1 MGPDCSRRLG
11 LVPFTPK
18 RAGSLA
24 YSLVMFV
31 VVSVLAGVLVAGLF
45 IPFAGMAGVTSNA
58 AAAELQSLPAELA
71 TPAPATRSKVLM
83 GNGKI
88 LAFFY
93 DENRIPVKLNK
104 IAPIMRQAQIAIEDH
119 RFYEHGALDF
129 KGTVRALVRNSAG
142 DGITQGG
149 SSITQQYVK
158 MVQIE
163 QCQAK
168 GDSQCVKDA
177 QAPTMERK
185 IRELRY
191 AIAMEK
197 KFTKDEILERYL
209 NIAYYG
215 SGAYGV
221 EAAAKH
227 YFSTTASKLTLAQ
240 AAMLAGLVQNPDSNN
255 PVRNP
260 SAALDRRDVVL
271 NRMVELKLITLDQAQ
286 AAKQTGFDQKLV
298 KKTRN
303 GCVGT
308 RYPFL
313 CDYVRRTLLNTP
325 SLGKTEEDR
334 ENMINRGGLAIQTAI
349 DPKIQDL
356 AEKRVSAVVGPRDP
370 VISTMN
376 MIQPGTGLI
385 IAMAQSRPVMGSK
398 AKKGQ
403 TYWNLA
409 ADPAM
414 GGIQGYQAGST
425 FKLFTLAAALEKGIP
440 ISKTFNAKS
449 PFNFTGRPYTS
460 CRGRE
465 RVWDRWVVR
474 NAVGHSKSIGMME
487 AAQFS
492 VNTYFIQLELAT
504 GMCRVTKMAQKAG
517 VKVGARIGQPPV
529 NIVQEFQ
536 DKPSFTLGTVEV
548 SPLSMAEAYATFA
561 ARGIH
566 CNPIIV
572 SKITTRDGKNLAVPD
587 ANCRRVVDKDVADG
601 VNKILKSVVDKGTG
615 RRAKIY
621 DGRDIA
627 GKTGTI
633 DSNEAVW
640 FAGYTPEIAGV
651 AMISID
657 NTKSPFL
664 KGGSGYYRR
673 SGVRG
678 YRVPSTGVYLEGSG
692 SGDAGM
698 KIWKP
703 VMQKYFQQIPKT
715 SFSQPP
721 HKIQVGEQVRVP
733 SLSGLSVAAA
743 TRKLERLGFTVETQ
757 YAYSDKVPRYGF
769 IGWSPSPGDW
779 ISEFGTIYAVYS
791 SGRDPAV
798 VAAEKAEARRKA
810 QEEKKKQQQQQQ
822 EQQQQQSQPPK
833 PPKLPPIFPPRR

>member
-1 MGPDCSRRLG
+1 
-11 LVPFTPK
+11 VPFTPK

-31 VVSVLAGVLVAGLF
+31 VVSVLSGVLVAGLF

-58 AAAELQSLPAELA
+58 AATELESLPAELA

-83 GNGKI
+83 GNGKT
-88 LAFFY
+88 LAYFY
-93 DENRIPVKLNK
+93 DENRIPVKLDK
-104 IAPIMRQAQIAIEDH
+104 MAPIMRQAQIAIEDH
-119 RFYEHGALDF
+119 RYYEHGALDF
-129 KGTVRALVRNSAG
+129 KGTLRALVRNSTEG
-142 DGITQGG
+142 GITQGG

-163 QCQAK
+163 SCQSK
-168 GDSQCVKDA
+168 GDSQCVRDA
-177 QAPTMERK
+177 QAPTMQRK

-197 KFTKDEILERYL
+197 KFTKDQILERYL

-215 SGAYGV
+215 EGAYGV
-221 EAAAKH
+221 EAAARH
-227 YFSTTASKLTLAQ
+227 YFSTKASKLNLAQ

-255 PVRNP
+255 PVNNP

-271 NRMVELKLITLDQAQ
+271 NRMVELKLITLDQARQ
-286 AAKQTGFDQKLV
+286 AKEVGFNQKKV
-298 KKTRN
+298 KRTRN

-313 CDYVRRTLLNTP
+313 CDYVRRTLINTP
-325 SLGKTEEDR
+325 SLGKTEDDR
-334 ENMINRGGLAIQTAI
+334 ENLINRGGLIIQTAI
-349 DPKIQDL
+349 DPKTQDL
-356 AEKRVSAVVGPRDP
+356 AERKVSSVVGPRDP

-385 IAMAQSRPVMGSK
+385 IAMAQSRPVMGSN

-440 ISKTFNAKS
+440 ISKKFNARS
-449 PFNFTGRPYTS
+449 PLNFTGRRYTS
-460 CRGRE
+460 CHGRE
-465 RVWDRWVVR
+465 RVWDHWVVR
-474 NAVGHSKSIGMME
+474 NSVGHSKTIGMME
-487 AAQFS
+487 AAQWS

-504 GMCRVTKMAQKAG
+504 GMCRVTKMAARTG
-517 VKVGARIGQPPV
+517 VKVGARIGQPPLD
-529 NIVQEFQ
+529 IVKWYQ

-566 CNPIIV
+566 CDPIIV
-572 SKITTRDGKNLAVPD
+572 SKITTRAEKNLAVPD

-601 VNKILKSVVDKGTG
+601 VNKVLKSVVDKGTG
-615 RRAKIY
+615 KRAKIY
-621 DGRDIA
+621 DGRAIA

-633 DSNEAVW
+633 NSNEAVW

-651 AMISID
+651 AMISVD
-657 NTKSPFL
+657 NTKKPFIR
-664 KGGSGYYRR
+664 KGAGYYRR
-673 SGVRG
+673 GGVKG

-715 SFSQPP
+715 GFSQPP
-721 HKIQVGEQVRVP
+721 RKIDVGKQVKVP
-733 SLSGLSVAAA
+733 SLRGLSVAAA
-743 TRKLERLGFTVETQ
+743 TRKLERLGFTVEKR
-757 YAYSDKVPRYGF
+757 YIYSDRVPKYGF
-769 IGWSPSPGDW
+769 IGWSPSPGSW
-779 ISEFGTIYAVYS
+779 ISEFGMVYAVYS
-791 SGRDPAV
+791 NGRDPDV
-798 VAAEKAEARRKA
+798 VAAEKAAKKKA
-810 QEEKKKQQQQQQ
+810 QEQKKKKQQPGPA
-822 EQQQQQSQPPK
+822 PPT
-833 PPKLPPIFPPRR
+833 LPPIFPPR

>member
-1 MGPDCSRRLG
+1 M
-11 LVPFTPK
+11 PFTPK

-31 VVSVLAGVLVAGLF
+31 VVSILAGVLVAGLF

-58 AAAELQSLPAELA
+58 AAAELKSLPAELA

-83 GNGKI
+83 GNGKT
-88 LAFFY
+88 LAYFY
-93 DENRIPVKLNK
+93 DENRIPVKLK
-104 IAPIMRQAQIAIEDH
+104 SIAPIMRQAQIAIEDH

-129 KGTVRALVRNSAG
+129 KGTMRALVRNST
-142 DGITQGG
+142 DGGVTQGG

-158 MVQIE
+158 MVQVE
-163 QCQAK
+163 ACQAK

-177 QAPTMERK
+177 QAPTMQRK

-197 KFTKDEILERYL
+197 KFTKDEILVRYL

-215 SGAYGV
+215 AGAYGV

-227 YFSTTASKLTLAQ
+227 YFSTKASKLTLAQ

-255 PVRNP
+255 PIRNP

-271 NRMVELKLITLDQAQ
+271 NRMVELKLITLEQAKE
-286 AAKQTGFDQKLV
+286 AKKSGFDKKLV
-298 KKTRN
+298 TKTRN

-313 CDYVRRTLLNTP
+313 CDYVRRTLLNAP

-334 ENMINRGGLAIQTAI
+334 ENMINRGGLVIQTAI
-349 DPKIQDL
+349 DPKTQDL
-356 AEKRVSAVVGPRDP
+356 AQQKVSSVVGPRDP

-409 ADPAM
+409 TDPAM

-440 ISKTFNAKS
+440 ISKRFNAKS
-449 PFNFTGRPYTS
+449 PFNFSGRPFTS
-460 CRGRE
+460 CSGRE
-465 RVWDRWVVR
+465 RIWDRWVVK
-474 NAVGHSKSIGMME
+474 NAVGHSKSIGMTE
-487 AAQFS
+487 AAEFS
-492 VNTYFIQLELAT
+492 VNTYFVQLELAT
-504 GMCRVTKMAQKAG
+504 GMCRVTKMAEKTG

-529 NIVQEFQ
+529 NIVKEFQ

-566 CNPIIV
+566 CDPIIV
-572 SKITTRDGKNLAVPD
+572 SKITTRSGKTLAVPD

-615 RRAKIY
+615 KRAKIY
-621 DGRDIA
+621 DGRHIA

-633 DSNEAVW
+633 NSNEAVW

-657 NTKSPFL
+657 NTKRPFR
-664 KGGSGYYRR
+664 KSGSGYYRG
-673 SGVRG
+673 SGVKG

-692 SGDAGM
+692 SGDAGS
-698 KIWKP
+698 KIWRP
-703 VMQKYFQQIPKT
+703 VMQKYFQQVPKT
-715 SFSQPP
+715 SFNQPP
-721 HKIQVGEQVRVP
+721 RRIQVGEQVRVP
-733 SLSGLSVAAA
+733 NLSGLGVAAA
-743 TRKLERLGFTVETQ
+743 TRKLERQGFTVERQ
-757 YAYSDKVPRYGF
+757 FVYSDKVPKYGF
-769 IGWSPSPGDW
+769 MGWSPSPGDW
-779 ISEFGTIYAVYS
+779 ISEFGTMYAVYS
-791 SGRDPAV
+791 NGRDPAV
-798 VAAEKAEARRKA
+798 VAEEKADARRKA
-810 QEEKKKQQQQQQ
+810 QDKKRRQQQQQQ
-822 EQQQQQSQPPK
+822 PQSPAQTPPT
-833 PPKLPPIFPPRR
+833 LPPIFPPRR

>member
-1 MGPDCSRRLG
+1 
-11 LVPFTPK
+11 VPFTPK

-31 VVSVLAGVLVAGLF
+31 VVSILSGVLVAGLF

-58 AAAELQSLPAELA
+58 AATELESLPAELS

-83 GNGKI
+83 GNGKT
-88 LAFFY
+88 LAYFY
-93 DENRIPVKLNK
+93 DENRIPVKLTN
-104 IAPIMRQAQIAIEDH
+104 IAPVMRQAQIAIEDH
-119 RFYEHGALDF
+119 RYYEHGALDF
-129 KGTVRALVRNSAG
+129 KGTLRALVRNSTEG
-142 DGITQGG
+142 GITQGG

-163 QCQAK
+163 ACQAK

-177 QAPTMERK
+177 QAPTVQRK
-185 IRELRY
+185 VRELRY

-215 SGAYGV
+215 EGAYGV
-221 EAAAKH
+221 EAAARH
-227 YFSTTASKLTLAQ
+227 YFSTKASKLNLAQ

-271 NRMVELKLITLDQAQ
+271 NRMVELKLITLDQARE
-286 AAKQTGFDQKLV
+286 AKEVGFNEKKV
-298 KKTRN
+298 KRTRN

-313 CDYVRRTLLNTP
+313 CDYVRRTLLTTP

-334 ENMINRGGLAIQTAI
+334 ENMINRGGLVIQTAI
-349 DPKIQDL
+349 DPKTQDL
-356 AEKRVSAVVGPRDP
+356 AERKVSAVVGPRDP

-385 IAMAQSRPVMGSK
+385 IAMAQSRPVMGSN

-440 ISKTFNAKS
+440 INKKFNARS
-449 PFNFTGRPYTS
+449 PMNFSGRPFTS

-465 RVWDRWVVR
+465 RVYDRWVVQ
-474 NAVGHSKSIGMME
+474 NSVGHSKTIGMKE
-487 AAQFS
+487 ATQFS

-504 GMCRVTKMAQKAG
+504 GMCRVTKMAARTG

-529 NIVQEFQ
+529 DIVREYQ

-572 SKITTRDGKNLAVPD
+572 SKITTRSGKNLDVPD

-601 VNKILKSVVDKGTG
+601 VNKVLKSVVDKGTG
-615 RRAKIY
+615 KRAKIY
-621 DGRDIA
+621 DGRAIA

-633 DSNEAVW
+633 NSNEAVW

-651 AMISID
+651 AMISVD
-657 NTKSPFL
+657 NTKKPFIR
-664 KGGSGYYRR
+664 GGSSYYRR
-673 SGVRG
+673 GGVKG

-692 SGDAGM
+692 SGDAGA
-698 KIWKP
+698 KIWRP
-703 VMQKYFQQIPKT
+703 VMQKYFRQIPKT
-715 SFSQPP
+715 GFNQPP
-721 HKIQVGEQVRVP
+721 RKIDVGKQVKVP
-733 SLSGLSVAAA
+733 SLRGMSISAA
-743 TRKLERLGFTVETQ
+743 TRKLERLGFTVEKR
-757 YAYSDKVPRYGF
+757 YVYHDEVPKYGF
-769 IGWSPSPGDW
+769 IGWSPDPGSW
-779 ISEFGTIYAVYS
+779 ISEYGMVYAVYS
-791 SGRDPAV
+791 NGHDPAKLE
-798 VAAEKAEARRKA
+798 AEREAKKKAREEAR
-810 QEEKKKQQQQQQ
+810 EERRRR
-822 EQQQQQSQPPK
+822 QSQNPCPQPPN
-833 PPKLPPIFPPRR
+833 FPRIC

>member
-1 MGPDCSRRLG
+1 
-11 LVPFTPK
+11 VPFTPK

-31 VVSVLAGVLVAGLF
+31 VVSILAGVLVAGLF

-58 AAAELQSLPAELA
+58 AAAELKSLPAELA

-83 GNGKI
+83 GNGKT
-88 LAFFY
+88 LAYFY
-93 DENRIPVKLNK
+93 DENRIPVKLKN

-129 KGTVRALVRNSAG
+129 KGTMRALVRNSTDG
-142 DGITQGG
+142 GITQGG

-158 MVQIE
+158 MVQVE
-163 QCQAK
+163 ACQAK

-177 QAPTMERK
+177 QAPTMQRK

-215 SGAYGV
+215 AGAYGV

-227 YFSTTASKLTLAQ
+227 YFSTKASKLTLAQ

-255 PVRNP
+255 PIRNP

-271 NRMVELKLITLDQAQ
+271 NRMVELKLITLEQAKK
-286 AAKQTGFDQKLV
+286 AKQTGFDEKLV
-298 KKTRN
+298 TKTRN

-313 CDYVRRTLLNTP
+313 CDYVRRTLLNAP

-334 ENMINRGGLAIQTAI
+334 ENMINRGGLVIQTAI
-349 DPKIQDL
+349 DPKTQDL
-356 AEKRVSAVVGPRDP
+356 AQQKVSSVVGPRDP

-409 ADPAM
+409 TDPAM

-440 ISKTFNAKS
+440 ISKRFNAKS
-449 PFNFTGRPYTS
+449 PFNFSGRPFTS

-465 RVWDRWVVR
+465 RIWDRWVVQ
-474 NAVGHSKSIGMME
+474 NAVGHSKSIGMTE
-487 AAQFS
+487 AAEFS
-492 VNTYFIQLELAT
+492 VNTYFVQLELAT
-504 GMCRVTKMAQKAG
+504 GMCRVTKMAEKTG

-529 NIVQEFQ
+529 NIVKEFQ

-566 CNPIIV
+566 CDPIIV
-572 SKITTRDGKNLAVPD
+572 SKITTRSGKNIAVPD

-615 RRAKIY
+615 KRAKIY
-621 DGRDIA
+621 DGRHIA

-633 DSNEAVW
+633 NSNEAVW

-657 NTKSPFL
+657 NTKRPFR
-664 KGGSGYYRR
+664 KSGSGYYRG
-673 SGVRG
+673 SGVKG

-692 SGDAGM
+692 SGDAGS
-698 KIWKP
+698 KIWRP
-703 VMQKYFQQIPKT
+703 VMQKYFQQVPKT
-715 SFSQPP
+715 SFNQPP
-721 HKIQVGEQVRVP
+721 RKIQVGEQVRVP
-733 SLSGLSVAAA
+733 NLSGLGVAAA
-743 TRKLERLGFTVETQ
+743 TRKLERLGFTVERQ
-757 YAYSDKVPRYGF
+757 FVYSDKVPKYGF
-769 IGWSPSPGDW
+769 MGWSPSPGDW
-779 ISEFGTIYAVYS
+779 ISEFGTMYAVYS
-791 SGRDPAV
+791 NGRDPAV
-798 VAAEKAEARRKA
+798 VAEEKAEARRKA
-810 QEEKKKQQQQQQ
+810 QEKKRRQQQQQQ
-822 EQQQQQSQPPK
+822 PQDPTQTPPT
-833 PPKLPPIFPPRR
+833 LPPIFPPRR

>member
-1 MGPDCSRRLG
+1 M
-11 LVPFTPK
+11 PFTPK

-31 VVSVLAGVLVAGLF
+31 VVSILAGVLVAGLF

-58 AAAELQSLPAELA
+58 AAAELKSLPAELA

-83 GNGKI
+83 GNGKT
-88 LAFFY
+88 LAYFY
-93 DENRIPVKLNK
+93 DENRIPVKLK
-104 IAPIMRQAQIAIEDH
+104 SIAPIMRQAQIAIEDH

-129 KGTVRALVRNSAG
+129 KGTMRALVRNST
-142 DGITQGG
+142 DGGVTQGG

-158 MVQIE
+158 MVQVE
-163 QCQAK
+163 ACQAK

-177 QAPTMERK
+177 QAPTMQRK

-197 KFTKDEILERYL
+197 KFTKDEILVRYL

-215 SGAYGV
+215 AGAYGV

-227 YFSTTASKLTLAQ
+227 YFSTKASKLTLAQ

-255 PVRNP
+255 PIRNP

-271 NRMVELKLITLDQAQ
+271 NRMVELKLITLEQAKE
-286 AAKQTGFDQKLV
+286 AKKTGFDEKLV
-298 KKTRN
+298 TKTRN

-313 CDYVRRTLLNTP
+313 CDYVRRTLLNAP

-334 ENMINRGGLAIQTAI
+334 ENMINRGGLVIQTAI
-349 DPKIQDL
+349 DPKTQDL
-356 AEKRVSAVVGPRDP
+356 AQQKVSSVVGPRDP

-409 ADPAM
+409 TDPAM

-440 ISKTFNAKS
+440 ISKRFNAKS
-449 PFNFTGRPYTS
+449 PFNFSGRPFTS
-460 CRGRE
+460 CSGRE
-465 RVWDRWVVR
+465 RIWDRWVVK
-474 NAVGHSKSIGMME
+474 NAVGHSKSIGMTE
-487 AAQFS
+487 AAEFS
-492 VNTYFIQLELAT
+492 VNTYFVQLELAT
-504 GMCRVTKMAQKAG
+504 GMCRVTKMAEKTG

-529 NIVQEFQ
+529 NIVKEFQ

-566 CNPIIV
+566 CDPIIV
-572 SKITTRDGKNLAVPD
+572 SKITTRSGKTLAVPD

-615 RRAKIY
+615 KRAKIY
-621 DGRDIA
+621 DGRHIA

-633 DSNEAVW
+633 NSNEAVW

-657 NTKSPFL
+657 NTKRPFR
-664 KGGSGYYRR
+664 KSGSGYYRG
-673 SGVRG
+673 SGVKG

-692 SGDAGM
+692 SGDAGS
-698 KIWKP
+698 KIWRP
-703 VMQKYFQQIPKT
+703 VMQKYFQQVPKT
-715 SFSQPP
+715 SFNQPP
-721 HKIQVGEQVRVP
+721 RKIQVGEQVRVP
-733 SLSGLSVAAA
+733 NLSGLGVAAA
-743 TRKLERLGFTVETQ
+743 TRKLERLGFTVERQ
-757 YAYSDKVPRYGF
+757 FVYSDKVPKYGF
-769 IGWSPSPGDW
+769 MGWSPSPGDW
-779 ISEFGTIYAVYS
+779 ISEFGTMYAVYS
-791 SGRDPAV
+791 NGRDPAV
-798 VAAEKAEARRKA
+798 VAEEKADARRKA
-810 QEEKKKQQQQQQ
+810 QEKKRRQQQQQQ
-822 EQQQQQSQPPK
+822 QPQDPTQT
-833 PPKLPPIFPPRR
+833 PPTLPPIFPPRR

>member
-1 MGPDCSRRLG
+1 M
-11 LVPFTPK
+11 PFTPK

-31 VVSVLAGVLVAGLF
+31 VVSILAGVLVAGLF

-58 AAAELQSLPAELA
+58 AAAELKSLPAELA

-83 GNGKI
+83 GNGKT
-88 LAFFY
+88 LAYFY
-93 DENRIPVKLNK
+93 DENRIPVKLK
-104 IAPIMRQAQIAIEDH
+104 SIAPIMRQAQIAIEDH

-129 KGTVRALVRNSAG
+129 KGTMRALVRNST
-142 DGITQGG
+142 DGGVTQGG

-158 MVQIE
+158 MVQVE
-163 QCQAK
+163 ACQAK

-177 QAPTMERK
+177 QAPTMQRK

-197 KFTKDEILERYL
+197 KFTKDEILVRYL

-215 SGAYGV
+215 AGAYGV

-227 YFSTTASKLTLAQ
+227 YFSTKASKLTLAQ

-255 PVRNP
+255 PIRNP

-271 NRMVELKLITLDQAQ
+271 NRMVELKLITLEQAKE
-286 AAKQTGFDQKLV
+286 AKKTGFDEKLV
-298 KKTRN
+298 TKTRN

-313 CDYVRRTLLNTP
+313 CDYVRRTLLNAP

-334 ENMINRGGLAIQTAI
+334 ENMINRGGLVIQTAI
-349 DPKIQDL
+349 DPKTQDL
-356 AEKRVSAVVGPRDP
+356 AQQKVSSVVGPRDP

-409 ADPAM
+409 TDPAM

-440 ISKTFNAKS
+440 ISKRFNAKS
-449 PFNFTGRPYTS
+449 PFNFSGRPFTS
-460 CRGRE
+460 CSGRE
-465 RVWDRWVVR
+465 RIWDRWVVK
-474 NAVGHSKSIGMME
+474 NAVGHSKSIGMTE
-487 AAQFS
+487 AAEFS
-492 VNTYFIQLELAT
+492 VNTYFVQLELAT
-504 GMCRVTKMAQKAG
+504 GMCRVTKMAEKTG

-529 NIVQEFQ
+529 NIVKEFQ

-566 CNPIIV
+566 CDPIIV
-572 SKITTRDGKNLAVPD
+572 SKITTRSGKTLAVPD

-615 RRAKIY
+615 KRAKIY
-621 DGRDIA
+621 DGRHIA

-633 DSNEAVW
+633 NSNEAVW

-657 NTKSPFL
+657 NTKRPFR
-664 KGGSGYYRR
+664 KSGSGYYRG
-673 SGVRG
+673 SGVKG

-692 SGDAGM
+692 SGDAGS
-698 KIWKP
+698 KIWRP
-703 VMQKYFQQIPKT
+703 VMQKYFQQVPKT
-715 SFSQPP
+715 SFNQPP
-721 HKIQVGEQVRVP
+721 RKIQVGEQVRVP
-733 SLSGLSVAAA
+733 NLSGLGVAAA
-743 TRKLERLGFTVETQ
+743 TRKLERLGFTVERQ
-757 YAYSDKVPRYGF
+757 FVYSDKVPKYGF
-769 IGWSPSPGDW
+769 MGWSPSPGDW
-779 ISEFGTIYAVYS
+779 ISEFGTMYAVYS
-791 SGRDPAV
+791 NGRDPAV
-798 VAAEKAEARRKA
+798 VAEEKADARRKA
-810 QEEKKKQQQQQQ
+810 QDKKRRQQQQQQ
-822 EQQQQQSQPPK
+822 PQSPAQTPPT
-833 PPKLPPIFPPRR
+833 LPPIFPPRR

>member
-1 MGPDCSRRLG
+1 M
-11 LVPFTPK
+11 PFTPK

-31 VVSVLAGVLVAGLF
+31 VVSILAGVLVAGLF

-58 AAAELQSLPAELA
+58 AAAELESLPAELA

-83 GNGKI
+83 GNGKT
-88 LAFFY
+88 LAYFY
-93 DENRIPVKLNK
+93 DENRIPVKLK
-104 IAPIMRQAQIAIEDH
+104 SITPIMRQAQIAIEDH
-119 RFYEHGALDF
+119 RYYEHGALDF
-129 KGTVRALVRNSAG
+129 KGTMRALVRNSTDG
-142 DGITQGG
+142 GITQGG
-149 SSITQQYVK
+149 SSLTQQYVK
-158 MVQIE
+158 MVQVE
-163 QCQAK
+163 ACQAK

-177 QAPTMERK
+177 LAPTMQRK

-215 SGAYGV
+215 AGAYGV

-227 YFSTTASKLTLAQ
+227 YFSTKASKLTLAQ
-240 AAMLAGLVQNPDSNN
+240 AAMLAGLVQNPDSHN
-255 PVRNP
+255 PIRNP

-271 NRMVELKLITLDQAQ
+271 NRMVELKLITLQQANE
-286 AAKQTGFDQKLV
+286 AKKVGFDEKLV

-313 CDYVRRTLLNTP
+313 CDYVRRTLLNAP

-334 ENMINRGGLAIQTAI
+334 ENMINRGGLVIQTAI
-349 DPKIQDL
+349 DPKTQDL
-356 AEKRVSAVVGPRDP
+356 AQRKVSSVVGPRDP

-385 IAMAQSRPVMGSK
+385 IAMAQSRPVMGSD

-409 ADPAM
+409 TDPAM

-440 ISKTFNAKS
+440 ISKRFNARS
-449 PFNFTGRPYTS
+449 PFNFTGRRFTS

-465 RVWDRWVVR
+465 RVWDRWVVK
-474 NAVGHSKSIGMME
+474 NAVGHSKSIGMTE
-487 AAQFS
+487 AAEFS

-504 GMCRVTKMAQKAG
+504 GMCRVTKMAEKTG

-529 NIVQEFQ
+529 DIVKEFQ

-572 SKITTRDGKNLAVPD
+572 SKITTRNGRNLAVPD

-601 VNKILKSVVDKGTG
+601 VNRILKSVVDKGTG
-615 RRAKIY
+615 KRAKIY
-621 DGRDIA
+621 DGRHIA

-657 NTKSPFL
+657 NTKRPFR
-664 KGGSGYYRR
+664 KSGPGYYRG
-673 SGVRG
+673 SGVKG
-678 YRVPSTGVYLEGSG
+678 YRVPSTGAYLEGSG

-698 KIWKP
+698 KIWRP
-703 VMQKYFQQIPKT
+703 VMQKYFQQIPRT
-715 SFSQPP
+715 SFNPP
-721 HKIQVGEQVRVP
+721 PRKIQVGEQVRVP
-733 SLSGLSVAAA
+733 SLSGLGVDAA
-743 TRKLERLGFTVETQ
+743 TRKLERLGFTVERQ
-757 YAYSDKVPRYGF
+757 FVYSDKVPKYGF
-769 IGWSPSPGDW
+769 MGWSPSPGDW
-779 ISEFGTIYAVYS
+779 ISEFGTMYAVYS
-791 SGRDPAV
+791 NGRDPEEV
-798 VAAEKAEARRKA
+798 EEEKDEARRKA
-810 QEEKKKQQQQQQ
+810 QEKKRRQQQ
-822 EQQQQQSQPPK
+822 PPQNPGTT
-833 PPKLPPIFPPRR
+833 PPTLPPIFPPRR

>member
-1 MGPDCSRRLG
+1 
-11 LVPFTPK
+11 VPFTPK

-58 AAAELQSLPAELA
+58 AAAELQSLPAELS

-93 DENRIPVKLNK
+93 DENRIPVKLK
-104 IAPIMRQAQIAIEDH
+104 SIAPIMRQAQIAIEDH
-119 RFYEHGALDF
+119 RYYEHGALDF
-129 KGTVRALVRNSAG
+129 KGTVRALVRNSAAG
-142 DGITQGG
+142 GTTQGG

-168 GDSQCVKDA
+168 GDTQCVKDA
-177 QAPTMERK
+177 QAPTVQRK

-215 SGAYGV
+215 AGAYGV
-221 EAAAKH
+221 EAAARH
-227 YFSTTASKLTLAQ
+227 YFSTKASQLTLAQ
-240 AAMLAGLVQNPDSNN
+240 AAMLAGLVQNPDTHN
-255 PVRNP
+255 PIRNP

-271 NRMVELKLITLDQAQ
+271 NRMVELKLITLDQAKE
-286 AAKQTGFDQKLV
+286 AKKTGFDQKLV
-298 KKTRN
+298 QKTRN

-325 SLGKTEEDR
+325 SLGKTADDR
-334 ENMINRGGLAIQTAI
+334 ENMINRGGLVIQTAI

-356 AEKRVSAVVGPRDP
+356 AQKKVSAVVGPRDP

-376 MIQPGTGLI
+376 MIQPGTGLM
-385 IAMAQSRPVMGSK
+385 IAMAQSRPVMGSD

-409 ADPAM
+409 AEPAM

-425 FKLFTLAAALEKGIP
+425 FKLFTMAAALEKGIP
-440 ISKTFNAKS
+440 ISKMFNAKS
-449 PFNFTGRPYTS
+449 PFNFTGRPFTS

-465 RVWDRWVVR
+465 RVWDRWVVQ

-504 GMCRVTKMAQKAG
+504 GMCRVTKMAQKTG
-517 VKVGARIGQPPV
+517 VKVGARIGQPSV
-529 NIVQEFQ
+529 NIVKQFQ

-572 SKITTRDGKNLAVPD
+572 SKITTRGGGNLAVPD

-651 AMISID
+651 AMISVD
-657 NTKSPFL
+657 NTKRPFI
-664 KGGSGYYRR
+664 KGGYYRR

-703 VMQKYFQQIPKT
+703 VMQQYFQQIPKT
-715 SFSQPP
+715 SFNQPP

-733 SLSGLSVAAA
+733 NLNGLSLDAA
-743 TRKLERLGFTVETQ
+743 TRKLERLGFTVEKQ
-757 YAYSDKVPRYGF
+757 YVYSDTVPKYGF
-769 IGWSPSPGDW
+769 MGWSPRSGDW
-779 ISEFGTIYAVYS
+779 ISEFGTIYAVFS

-798 VAAEKAEARRKA
+798 VAAEKAAARKKA
-810 QEEKKKQQQQQQ
+810 QEKKKKQQQQQQ
-822 EQQQQQSQPPK
+822 QQQQSPSPT
-833 PPKLPPIFPPRR
+833 LPPIFPPRR

>member
-1 MGPDCSRRLG
+1 M
-11 LVPFTPK
+11 PFTPK

-31 VVSVLAGVLVAGLF
+31 VVSILAGVLVAGLF

-58 AAAELQSLPAELA
+58 AAAELESLPAELA

-83 GNGKI
+83 GNGKT
-88 LAFFY
+88 LAYFY
-93 DENRIPVKLNK
+93 DENRIPVKLK
-104 IAPIMRQAQIAIEDH
+104 SITPIMRQAQIAIEDH
-119 RFYEHGALDF
+119 RYYEHGALDF
-129 KGTVRALVRNSAG
+129 KGTMRALVRNSTDG
-142 DGITQGG
+142 GITQGG
-149 SSITQQYVK
+149 SSLTQQYVK
-158 MVQIE
+158 MVQVE
-163 QCQAK
+163 ACQAK

-177 QAPTMERK
+177 LAPTMQRK

-215 SGAYGV
+215 AGAYGV

-227 YFSTTASKLTLAQ
+227 YFSTKASRLTLAQ
-240 AAMLAGLVQNPDSNN
+240 AAMLAGLVQNPDSHN
-255 PVRNP
+255 PIRNP

-271 NRMVELKLITLDQAQ
+271 NRMVELKLITLQQANE
-286 AAKQTGFDQKLV
+286 AKKVGFDEKLV

-313 CDYVRRTLLNTP
+313 CDYVRRTLLNAP

-334 ENMINRGGLAIQTAI
+334 ENMINRGGLVIQTAI
-349 DPKIQDL
+349 DPKTQDL
-356 AEKRVSAVVGPRDP
+356 AQRKVSSVVGPRDP

-385 IAMAQSRPVMGSK
+385 IAMAQSRPVMGSD

-409 ADPAM
+409 TDPAM

-440 ISKTFNAKS
+440 INKRFNARS
-449 PFNFTGRPYTS
+449 PFNFTGRRFTS

-465 RVWDRWVVR
+465 RVWDRWVVK
-474 NAVGHSKSIGMME
+474 NAVGHSKSIGMTE
-487 AAQFS
+487 AAEFS

-504 GMCRVTKMAQKAG
+504 GMCRVTKMAEKTG

-529 NIVQEFQ
+529 DIVKEFQ

-572 SKITTRDGKNLAVPD
+572 SKITTRNGKNLAVPD

-601 VNKILKSVVDKGTG
+601 VNRILKSVVDKGTG
-615 RRAKIY
+615 KRAKIY
-621 DGRDIA
+621 DGRHIA

-657 NTKSPFL
+657 NTKRPFR
-664 KGGSGYYRR
+664 KSGPGYYRG
-673 SGVRG
+673 SGVKG
-678 YRVPSTGVYLEGSG
+678 YRVPSTGAYLEGSG

-698 KIWKP
+698 KIWRP
-703 VMQKYFQQIPKT
+703 VMQKYFQQIPRT
-715 SFSQPP
+715 SFNPP
-721 HKIQVGEQVRVP
+721 PRKIQVGEQVRVP
-733 SLSGLSVAAA
+733 SLGGLGVDAA
-743 TRKLERLGFTVETQ
+743 TRKLERLGFTVERQ
-757 YAYSDKVPRYGF
+757 FVYSDKVPKYGF
-769 IGWSPSPGDW
+769 MGWSPSPGDW
-779 ISEFGTIYAVYS
+779 ISEFGTMYAVYS
-791 SGRDPAV
+791 NGRDPEEV
-798 VAAEKAEARRKA
+798 EEEKDEARQKA
-810 QEEKKKQQQQQQ
+810 QERKRRQQQ
-822 EQQQQQSQPPK
+822 PPQNPGNT
-833 PPKLPPIFPPRR
+833 PPTLPPIFPPRR

>member
-1 MGPDCSRRLG
+1 MGG
-11 LVPFTPK
+11 
-18 RAGSLA
+18 LA

-58 AAAELQSLPAELA
+58 AATELKSLPAELA

-83 GNGKI
+83 GNGKT
-88 LAFFY
+88 LAYFY
-93 DENRIPVKLNK
+93 DENRVPVKLK
-104 IAPIMRQAQIAIEDH
+104 SIAPIMRTAQIAIEDH

-129 KGTVRALVRNSAG
+129 KGTMRALVRNSAAG
-142 DGITQGG
+142 GTTQGG

-168 GDSQCVKDA
+168 GDTQCVRDA
-177 QAPTMERK
+177 QAPTVQRK

-215 SGAYGV
+215 AGAYGV

-227 YFSTTASKLTLAQ
+227 YFSTKASELTLPQ
-240 AAMLAGLVQNPDSNN
+240 AAMLAGLVQNPDTNN
-255 PVRNP
+255 PVRNA
-260 SAALDRRDVVL
+260 SAALERRDVVL
-271 NRMVELKLITLDQAQ
+271 NRMVELKLITLDQAKE
-286 AAKQTGFDQKLV
+286 AKQAGFDQKDV
-298 KKTRN
+298 TKTRN

-325 SLGKTEEDR
+325 SLGKTEDDR
-334 ENMINRGGLAIQTAI
+334 ENMINRGGLVIQTAI
-349 DPKIQDL
+349 DPKTQDL
-356 AEKRVSAVVGPRDP
+356 AQKKVSSVVGPRDP

-385 IAMAQSRPVMGSK
+385 IAMAQSRPVMGNN

-409 ADPAM
+409 AEPAM

-440 ISKTFNAKS
+440 ISKKFNAKS
-449 PFNFTGRPYTS
+449 PLSFTGRRFTS

-474 NAVGHSKSIGMME
+474 NAVGHSKTIGMME

-504 GMCRVTKMAQKAG
+504 GMCRVTKMAARTG

-529 NIVQEFQ
+529 DIVKEFQ

-566 CNPIIV
+566 CDPIIV
-572 SKITTRDGKNLAVPD
+572 SKITTRSGKNLDVPD

-601 VNKILKSVVDKGTG
+601 VNKVLKSVVDKGTG
-615 RRAKIY
+615 KRAKIY
-621 DGRDIA
+621 DGRAIA

-651 AMISID
+651 AMISVD
-657 NTKSPFL
+657 NTKKPFI
-664 KGGSGYYRR
+664 KRGAGYYRR
-673 SGVRG
+673 GGVKG

-703 VMQKYFQQIPKT
+703 VMQRYFQQIPKT
-715 SFSQPP
+715 GFSQPP
-721 HKIQVGEQVRVP
+721 RKIDVGKQVKVP
-733 SLSGLSVAAA
+733 SLRGMSISAA
-743 TRKLERLGFTVETQ
+743 TRKLERLGFTVERR
-757 YAYSDKVPRYGF
+757 YVYHDKVPKYGF
-769 IGWSPSPGDW
+769 IGWSPSPGSW
-779 ISEFGTIYAVYS
+779 ISEYGMVYAVYS
-791 SGRDPAV
+791 NGPDPDV
-798 VAAEKAEARRKA
+798 VAREKAAAKKRA
-810 QEEKKKQQQQQQ
+810 QERKQQQQ
-822 EQQQQQSQPPK
+822 SPP
-833 PPKLPPIFPPRR
+833 PPLCPPICPPGR

>member
-1 MGPDCSRRLG
+1 
-11 LVPFTPK
+11 VPFTPK

-31 VVSVLAGVLVAGLF
+31 VVSILAGVLVAGLF

-58 AAAELQSLPAELA
+58 AAAELKSLPAELA

-83 GNGKI
+83 GNGKT
-88 LAFFY
+88 LAYFY
-93 DENRIPVKLNK
+93 DENRIPVKLKN

-129 KGTVRALVRNSAG
+129 KGTMRALVRNST
-142 DGITQGG
+142 DGGVTQGG

-158 MVQIE
+158 MVQVE
-163 QCQAK
+163 ACQAK

-177 QAPTMERK
+177 QAPTMQRK

-197 KFTKDEILERYL
+197 KFTKDEILARYL

-215 SGAYGV
+215 AGAYGV

-227 YFSTTASKLTLAQ
+227 YFSTKASKLTLAQ

-255 PVRNP
+255 PIRNP

-271 NRMVELKLITLDQAQ
+271 NRMVELKLITLEQAKE
-286 AAKQTGFDQKLV
+286 AKKSGFDKKLV
-298 KKTRN
+298 TKTRN

-313 CDYVRRTLLNTP
+313 CDYVRRTLLNAP

-334 ENMINRGGLAIQTAI
+334 ENMINRGGLVIQTAI
-349 DPKIQDL
+349 DPKTQDL
-356 AEKRVSAVVGPRDP
+356 AQQKVSSVVGPRDP

-409 ADPAM
+409 TDPAM

-440 ISKTFNAKS
+440 ISKRFNAKS
-449 PFNFTGRPYTS
+449 PFNFSGRPFTS
-460 CRGRE
+460 CSGRE
-465 RVWDRWVVR
+465 RIWDRWVVK
-474 NAVGHSKSIGMME
+474 NAVGHSKSIGMTE
-487 AAQFS
+487 AAEFS
-492 VNTYFIQLELAT
+492 VNTYFVQLELAT
-504 GMCRVTKMAQKAG
+504 GMCRVTKMAEKTG

-529 NIVQEFQ
+529 NIVKEFQ

-566 CNPIIV
+566 CDPIIV
-572 SKITTRDGKNLAVPD
+572 SKITTRSGKTLAVPD

-615 RRAKIY
+615 KRAKIY
-621 DGRDIA
+621 DGRHIA

-633 DSNEAVW
+633 NSNEAVW

-657 NTKSPFL
+657 NTKRPFR
-664 KGGSGYYRR
+664 KSGSGYYRG
-673 SGVRG
+673 SGVKG

-692 SGDAGM
+692 SGDAGS
-698 KIWKP
+698 KIWRP
-703 VMQKYFQQIPKT
+703 VMQKYFQQVPKT
-715 SFSQPP
+715 SFNQPP
-721 HKIQVGEQVRVP
+721 RKIQVGEQVRVP
-733 SLSGLSVAAA
+733 NLSGLGVAAA
-743 TRKLERLGFTVETQ
+743 TRKLERQGFTVERQ
-757 YAYSDKVPRYGF
+757 FVYSDKVPKYGF
-769 IGWSPSPGDW
+769 MGWSPSPGDW
-779 ISEFGTIYAVYS
+779 ISEFGTMYAVYS
-791 SGRDPAV
+791 NGRDPAV
-798 VAAEKAEARRKA
+798 VAEEKADARRKA
-810 QEEKKKQQQQQQ
+810 QDKKRRQQQQQQ
-822 EQQQQQSQPPK
+822 PQSPAQTPPT
-833 PPKLPPIFPPRR
+833 LPPIFPPRR

>member
-1 MGPDCSRRLG
+1 
-11 LVPFTPK
+11 VPFTPK

-58 AAAELQSLPAELA
+58 AAAELQSLPAELS

-93 DENRIPVKLNK
+93 DENRIPVKLK
-104 IAPIMRQAQIAIEDH
+104 SIAPIMRQAQIAIEDH
-119 RFYEHGALDF
+119 RYYEHGALDF
-129 KGTVRALVRNSAG
+129 KGTVRALVRNSAAG
-142 DGITQGG
+142 GTTQGG

-168 GDSQCVKDA
+168 GDTQCVKDA
-177 QAPTMERK
+177 QAPTVQRK

-215 SGAYGV
+215 AGAYGV
-221 EAAAKH
+221 EAAARH
-227 YFSTTASKLTLAQ
+227 YFSTKASQLTLAQ
-240 AAMLAGLVQNPDSNN
+240 AAMLAGLVQNPDTHN
-255 PVRNP
+255 PIRNP

-271 NRMVELKLITLDQAQ
+271 NRMVELKLITLDQAKE
-286 AAKQTGFDQKLV
+286 AKKTGFDQKLV
-298 KKTRN
+298 QKTRN

-325 SLGKTEEDR
+325 SLGKTADDR
-334 ENMINRGGLAIQTAI
+334 ENMINRGGLVIQTAI

-356 AEKRVSAVVGPRDP
+356 AQKKVSAVVGPRDP

-376 MIQPGTGLI
+376 MIQPGTGLM
-385 IAMAQSRPVMGSK
+385 IAMAQSRPVMGSD

-409 ADPAM
+409 AEPAM

-425 FKLFTLAAALEKGIP
+425 FKLFTMAAALEKGIP
-440 ISKTFNAKS
+440 ISKMFNAKS
-449 PFNFTGRPYTS
+449 PFNFTGRPFTS

-465 RVWDRWVVR
+465 RVWDRWVVQ

-504 GMCRVTKMAQKAG
+504 GMCRVTKMAQKTG
-517 VKVGARIGQPPV
+517 VKVGARIGQPSV
-529 NIVQEFQ
+529 NIVKQFQ

-572 SKITTRDGKNLAVPD
+572 SKITTRGGGNLAVPD

-651 AMISID
+651 AMISVD
-657 NTKSPFL
+657 NTKRPFI
-664 KGGSGYYRR
+664 KGGYYRR

-703 VMQKYFQQIPKT
+703 VMQQYFQQIPKT
-715 SFSQPP
+715 SFNQPP

-733 SLSGLSVAAA
+733 NLNGLSLDAA
-743 TRKLERLGFTVETQ
+743 TRKLERLGFTVEKQ
-757 YAYSDKVPRYGF
+757 YVYSDTVPKYGF
-769 IGWSPSPGDW
+769 MGWSPRSGDW
-779 ISEFGTIYAVYS
+779 ISEFGTIYAVFS

-798 VAAEKAEARRKA
+798 VAAEKAAARKKA
-810 QEEKKKQQQQQQ
+810 QEKKKKQQQQQQ
-822 EQQQQQSQPPK
+822 QQQSPSPT
-833 PPKLPPIFPPRR
+833 LPPIFPPRR

>member
-1 MGPDCSRRLG
+1 
-11 LVPFTPK
+11 VPFTPK

-31 VVSVLAGVLVAGLF
+31 VVSILAGVLVAGLF

-58 AAAELQSLPAELA
+58 AAAELESLPAELA

-83 GNGKI
+83 GNGKT
-88 LAFFY
+88 LAYFY
-93 DENRIPVKLNK
+93 DENRIPVKLK
-104 IAPIMRQAQIAIEDH
+104 SIAPIMRQAQIAIEDH
-119 RFYEHGALDF
+119 RYYEHGALDF
-129 KGTVRALVRNSAG
+129 KGTMRALVRNSTDG
-142 DGITQGG
+142 GITQGG

-158 MVQIE
+158 MVQVE
-163 QCQAK
+163 ACQAK

-177 QAPTMERK
+177 QAPTMQRK

-215 SGAYGV
+215 AGAYGV

-227 YFSTTASKLTLAQ
+227 YFSTKASQLTLAQ
-240 AAMLAGLVQNPDSNN
+240 AAMLAGLVQNPDSHN
-255 PVRNP
+255 PIRNP

-271 NRMVELKLITLDQAQ
+271 NRMVELKLITLQQAKV
-286 AAKQTGFDQKLV
+286 AKQAGFDEKLV

-334 ENMINRGGLAIQTAI
+334 ENMINRGGLVIQTAI
-349 DPKIQDL
+349 DPKTQDL
-356 AEKRVSAVVGPRDP
+356 AEQKVSSVVGPKDP

-385 IAMAQSRPVMGSK
+385 IAMAQSRPVMGSN

-440 ISKTFNAKS
+440 ISKRFNAKS
-449 PFNFTGRPYTS
+449 PFNFTGRPFTS

-465 RVWDRWVVR
+465 RVWDRWVVQ
-474 NAVGHSKSIGMME
+474 NAVGHSESIGMTE
-487 AAQFS
+487 AAEFS
-492 VNTYFIQLELAT
+492 VNTYFVQLELAT
-504 GMCRVTKMAQKAG
+504 GMCRVTKMAEKTG
-517 VKVGARIGQPPV
+517 VKVGARIGQPAV
-529 NIVQEFQ
+529 DIVKEYQ

-566 CNPIIV
+566 CDPIIV
-572 SKITTRDGKNLAVPD
+572 SKITTRSGKEHAVRD

-633 DSNEAVW
+633 NSNEAVW

-651 AMISID
+651 AMISVD
-657 NTKSPFL
+657 NTKRPFR
-664 KGGSGYYRR
+664 KSGSGYYRG
-673 SGVRG
+673 SGVKG

-692 SGDAGM
+692 SGDAGA
-698 KIWKP
+698 KIWRP
-703 VMQKYFQQIPKT
+703 VMQKYFQQVPRT
-715 SFSQPP
+715 SFNQPP
-721 HKIQVGEQVRVP
+721 RKIQVGEQVRVP
-733 SLSGLSVAAA
+733 SLNGLGVAAA
-743 TRKLERLGFTVETQ
+743 TRKLERLGFTVERQ
-757 YAYSDKVPRYGF
+757 YVYSDKVPKYGF
-769 IGWSPSPGDW
+769 MGWSPSPGDW
-779 ISEFGTIYAVYS
+779 ISEFGTMYAVYS
-791 SGRDPAV
+791 NGRDPAV
-798 VAAEKAEARRKA
+798 VAEEKADARRKA
-810 QEEKKKQQQQQQ
+810 QEKKKKQQQQQSPQ
-822 EQQQQQSQPPK
+822 NPAPT
-833 PPKLPPIFPPRR
+833 PTLPPIFPPRR

>member
-1 MGPDCSRRLG
+1 MGAGCSRRLG

-83 GNGKI
+83 ADGKT

-93 DENRIPVKLNK
+93 DENRIPVKLK
-104 IAPIMRQAQIAIEDH
+104 SIAPIMRQAQIAIEDH

-129 KGTVRALVRNSAG
+129 KGTMRALVRNSAG

-168 GDSQCVKDA
+168 GDSKCVKDA
-177 QAPTMERK
+177 QAPTMQRK

-215 SGAYGV
+215 AGAYGV

-227 YFSTTASKLTLAQ
+227 YFSTQASKLTLAQ
-240 AAMLAGLVQNPDSNN
+240 AALLAGLVQNPDTNN
-255 PVRNP
+255 PIRNP

-271 NRMVELKLITLDQAQ
+271 NRMVELKLITLDQAKE
-286 AAKQTGFDQKLV
+286 AKQTGFDQELV

-303 GCVGT
+303 GCVGS

-313 CDYVRRTLLNTP
+313 CDYVRRALVNTP

-334 ENMINRGGLAIQTAI
+334 ENMINRGGLVIQTAI

-356 AEKRVSAVVGPRDP
+356 AEGKVSAVVGPRDP

-385 IAMAQSRPVMGSK
+385 IAMAQSRPVMGND

-409 ADPAM
+409 AEPAM

-440 ISKTFNAKS
+440 INKTFNARS
-449 PFNFTGRPYTS
+449 PFNFTGRRFTS

-465 RVWDRWVVR
+465 RVWDRWVVQ

-504 GMCRVTKMAQKAG
+504 GMCRVTKMAQKTG
-517 VKVGARIGQPPV
+517 VKVGARIGQPAV
-529 NIVQEFQ
+529 NIVKQFQ

-566 CNPIIV
+566 CDPIIV
-572 SKITTRDGKNLAVPD
+572 SKITTRGGKNLAVPD
-587 ANCRRVVDKDVADG
+587 GDCRRVVDEDVADG
-601 VNKILKSVVDKGTG
+601 VNRVLKSVVDQGTG
-615 RRAKIY
+615 KRAKIS

-657 NTKSPFL
+657 NTKRPFV
-664 KGGSGYYRR
+664 KGSGYYRR

-692 SGDAGM
+692 SGDAGL
-698 KIWKP
+698 KIWRP
-703 VMQKYFQQIPKT
+703 VMEKYFQQIPKT
-715 SFSQPP
+715 SFNQPP
-721 HKIQVGEQVRVP
+721 RKIQIGEQVRVP
-733 SLSGLSVAAA
+733 NLSGLSLAAA
-743 TRKLERLGFTVETQ
+743 TRKLERLGFTVERQ
-757 YAYSDKVPRYGF
+757 DVYSDSVPKYGF
-769 IGWSPSPGDW
+769 IGWSPGSGDW

-791 SGRDPAV
+791 NGRDPAV
-798 VAAEKAEARRKA
+798 VAAERAAARRRA
-810 QEEKKKQQQQQQ
+810 EEKKKQQQQ
-822 EQQQQQSQPPK
+822 EQQQQQQQQQQSPG
-833 PPKLPPIFPPRR
+833 PKLPRIFPPRR

>member
-1 MGPDCSRRLG
+1 
-11 LVPFTPK
+11 VPFTPK

-58 AAAELQSLPAELA
+58 AAAELQSLPAELS

-93 DENRIPVKLNK
+93 DENRIPVKLK
-104 IAPIMRQAQIAIEDH
+104 SIAPIMRQAQIAIEDH
-119 RFYEHGALDF
+119 RYYEHGALDF
-129 KGTVRALVRNSAG
+129 KGTVRALVRNSAAG
-142 DGITQGG
+142 GTTQGG

-168 GDSQCVKDA
+168 GDTQCVKDA
-177 QAPTMERK
+177 QAPTVQRK

-215 SGAYGV
+215 AGAYGV
-221 EAAAKH
+221 EAAARH
-227 YFSTTASKLTLAQ
+227 YFSTKASQLTLAQ
-240 AAMLAGLVQNPDSNN
+240 AAMLAGLVQNPDTHN
-255 PVRNP
+255 PIRNP

-271 NRMVELKLITLDQAQ
+271 NRMVELKLITLDQAKE
-286 AAKQTGFDQKLV
+286 AKKTGFDQKLV
-298 KKTRN
+298 QKTRN

-325 SLGKTEEDR
+325 SLGKTADDR
-334 ENMINRGGLAIQTAI
+334 ENMINRGGLVIQTAI

-356 AEKRVSAVVGPRDP
+356 AQKKVSAVVGPRDP

-376 MIQPGTGLI
+376 MIQPGTGLM
-385 IAMAQSRPVMGSK
+385 IAMAQSRPVMGSD

-409 ADPAM
+409 AEPAM

-425 FKLFTLAAALEKGIP
+425 FKLFTMAAALEKGIP
-440 ISKTFNAKS
+440 ISKMFNAKS
-449 PFNFTGRPYTS
+449 PFNFTGRPFTS

-465 RVWDRWVVR
+465 RVWDRWVVQ

-504 GMCRVTKMAQKAG
+504 GMCRVTKMAQKTG
-517 VKVGARIGQPPV
+517 VKVGARIGQPSV
-529 NIVQEFQ
+529 NIVKQFQ

-572 SKITTRDGKNLAVPD
+572 SKITTRGGGNLAVPD

-651 AMISID
+651 AMISVD
-657 NTKSPFL
+657 NTKRPFI
-664 KGGSGYYRR
+664 KGGYYRR

-703 VMQKYFQQIPKT
+703 VMQQYFQQIPKT
-715 SFSQPP
+715 SFNQPP

-733 SLSGLSVAAA
+733 NLNGLSLDAA
-743 TRKLERLGFTVETQ
+743 TRKLERLGFTVEKQ
-757 YAYSDKVPRYGF
+757 YVYSDTVPKYGF
-769 IGWSPSPGDW
+769 MGWSPRSGDW

-798 VAAEKAEARRKA
+798 VAAEKAAARKKA
-810 QEEKKKQQQQQQ
+810 QEKKKKQQQQQQ
-822 EQQQQQSQPPK
+822 QQQQQSPAPT
-833 PPKLPPIFPPRR
+833 LPPIFPPRRR

>member
-1 MGPDCSRRLG
+1 M
-11 LVPFTPK
+11 PFTPK

-31 VVSVLAGVLVAGLF
+31 VVSILAGVLVAGLF

-58 AAAELQSLPAELA
+58 AAAELESLPAELA

-83 GNGKI
+83 GNGKT
-88 LAFFY
+88 LAYFY
-93 DENRIPVKLNK
+93 DENRIPVKLK
-104 IAPIMRQAQIAIEDH
+104 SIAPIMRQAQIAIEDH

-129 KGTVRALVRNSAG
+129 KGTMRALVRNST
-142 DGITQGG
+142 DGGVTQGG

-163 QCQAK
+163 ACLSK

-177 QAPTMERK
+177 QAPTVQRK
-185 IRELRY
+185 VRELRY

-197 KFTKDEILERYL
+197 KFTKDQILERYL

-215 SGAYGV
+215 AGAYGV

-227 YFSTTASKLTLAQ
+227 YFSTKASQLTLTQ
-240 AAMLAGLVQNPDSNN
+240 AAMLAGLVQNPDTHN
-255 PVRNP
+255 PIRNP

-271 NRMVELKLITLDQAQ
+271 NRMVELKLITLEQ
-286 AAKQTGFDQKLV
+286 AKQAKQSGFDEKLV
-298 KKTRN
+298 TKTRN

-334 ENMINRGGLAIQTAI
+334 ENMINRGGLIIQTAI
-349 DPKIQDL
+349 DPKTQDL
-356 AEKRVSAVVGPRDP
+356 AQRKVSSVVGPKDP

-385 IAMAQSRPVMGSK
+385 IAMAQSRPVMGSD

-409 ADPAM
+409 TDPAM

-440 ISKTFNAKS
+440 INKRFNAAS
-449 PFNFTGRPYTS
+449 PFNFTGRRFTS

-465 RVWDRWVVR
+465 RVWDRWIVK
-474 NAVGHSKSIGMME
+474 NAVGHSKSIGMTE
-487 AAQFS
+487 AAEFS

-504 GMCRVTKMAQKAG
+504 GMCRVTKMAEKTG
-517 VKVGARIGQPPV
+517 VKVGARIGQPRV
-529 NIVQEFQ
+529 DIVKQFQ

-561 ARGIH
+561 ARGVH
-566 CNPIIV
+566 CDPIIV
-572 SKITTRDGKNLAVPD
+572 SKITTRPGKELAVPD

-601 VNKILKSVVDKGTG
+601 VNKILKSVVDNGTG
-615 RRAKIY
+615 KRAKIY
-621 DGRDIA
+621 DGRHIA

-657 NTKSPFL
+657 NTKRPFR
-664 KGGSGYYRR
+664 KSGGYYRG
-673 SGVRG
+673 SGVKG

-692 SGDAGM
+692 SGDAGL
-698 KIWKP
+698 KIWRP
-703 VMQKYFQQIPKT
+703 VMQKYFQQIPRT
-715 SFSQPP
+715 SFNQPP
-721 HKIQVGEQVRVP
+721 RRIQVGEQVRVP
-733 SLSGLSVAAA
+733 SLNGLGVDAA
-743 TRKLERLGFTVETQ
+743 TRKLERLGFTVEKQ
-757 YAYSDKVPRYGF
+757 FVYSDKVPKYGF
-769 IGWSPSPGDW
+769 MGWSPSPGDW
-779 ISEFGTIYAVYS
+779 ISEFGTMYAVYS
-791 SGRDPAV
+791 SGRDPAKV
-798 VAAEKAEARRKA
+798 EEEKDEARRKA
-810 QEEKKKQQQQQQ
+810 QEKNRT
-822 EQQQQQSQPPK
+822 EQQPPQDQGST
-833 PPKLPPIFPPRR
+833 PPRGPIFPPGRR

>member
-1 MGPDCSRRLG
+1 MGG
-11 LVPFTPK
+11 
-18 RAGSLA
+18 LA

-58 AAAELQSLPAELA
+58 AATELKSLPAELA

-83 GNGKI
+83 GNGKT
-88 LAFFY
+88 LAYFY
-93 DENRIPVKLNK
+93 DENRVPVKLK
-104 IAPIMRQAQIAIEDH
+104 SIAPIMRTAQIAIEDH

-129 KGTVRALVRNSAG
+129 KGTMRALVRNSAAG
-142 DGITQGG
+142 GTTQGG

-168 GDSQCVKDA
+168 GDTQCVRDA
-177 QAPTMERK
+177 QAPTMQRK

-215 SGAYGV
+215 AGAYGV

-227 YFSTTASKLTLAQ
+227 YFSTKASKLTLPQ
-240 AAMLAGLVQNPDSNN
+240 AAMLAGLVQNPDTNN
-255 PVRNP
+255 PVRNT
-260 SAALDRRDVVL
+260 SAALERRDVVL
-271 NRMVELKLITLDQAQ
+271 NRMVELKLITLDQAKE
-286 AAKQTGFDQKLV
+286 AKQAGFDQKDV
-298 KKTRN
+298 TKTRN

-325 SLGKTEEDR
+325 SLGKTEDDR
-334 ENMINRGGLAIQTAI
+334 ENMINRGGLVIQTAI
-349 DPKIQDL
+349 DPKTQDL
-356 AEKRVSAVVGPRDP
+356 AQKKVSSVVGPRDP

-385 IAMAQSRPVMGSK
+385 IAMAQSRPVMGNN
-398 AKKGQ
+398 AKEGQ

-409 ADPAM
+409 AEPAM

-440 ISKTFNAKS
+440 ISKKFNAKS
-449 PFNFTGRPYTS
+449 PLSFTGRRFTS

-474 NAVGHSKSIGMME
+474 NAVGHSKTIGMME

-504 GMCRVTKMAQKAG
+504 GMCRVTKMAARTG

-529 NIVQEFQ
+529 DIVKEFQ

-566 CNPIIV
+566 CDPIIV
-572 SKITTRDGKNLAVPD
+572 SKITTRSGKNLDVPD

-601 VNKILKSVVDKGTG
+601 VNKVLKSVVDKGTG
-615 RRAKIY
+615 KRAKIY
-621 DGRDIA
+621 DGRAIA

-651 AMISID
+651 AMISVD
-657 NTKSPFL
+657 NTKKPFI
-664 KGGSGYYRR
+664 KRGAGYYRR
-673 SGVRG
+673 GGVKG

-703 VMQKYFQQIPKT
+703 VMQRYFQQIPKT
-715 SFSQPP
+715 GFSQPP
-721 HKIQVGEQVRVP
+721 RKIDVGKQVKVP
-733 SLSGLSVAAA
+733 SLRGMSISAA
-743 TRKLERLGFTVETQ
+743 TRKLERLGFTVERR
-757 YAYSDKVPRYGF
+757 YVYHDKVPKYGF
-769 IGWSPSPGDW
+769 IGWSPSPGSW
-779 ISEFGTIYAVYS
+779 ISEYGMVYAVYS
-791 SGRDPAV
+791 NGPDPDV
-798 VAAEKAEARRKA
+798 VAREKAAAKKRA
-810 QEEKKKQQQQQQ
+810 QERKQQQQ
-822 EQQQQQSQPPK
+822 SPP
-833 PPKLPPIFPPRR
+833 PPLCPPICPPGR

>member
-1 MGPDCSRRLG
+1 
-11 LVPFTPK
+11 VPFTPK
-18 RAGSLA
+18 RMGGLA

-58 AAAELQSLPAELA
+58 AATELKSLPAELA

-83 GNGKI
+83 GNGKT
-88 LAFFY
+88 LAYFY
-93 DENRIPVKLNK
+93 DENRVPVKLK
-104 IAPIMRQAQIAIEDH
+104 SIAPIMRTAQIAIEDH

-129 KGTVRALVRNSAG
+129 KGTMRALVRNSAAG
-142 DGITQGG
+142 GTTQGG

-168 GDSQCVKDA
+168 GDTQCVRDA
-177 QAPTMERK
+177 QAPTVQRK

-215 SGAYGV
+215 AGAYGV

-227 YFSTTASKLTLAQ
+227 YFSTKASELTLPQ
-240 AAMLAGLVQNPDSNN
+240 AAMLAGLVQNPDTNN
-255 PVRNP
+255 PVRNA
-260 SAALDRRDVVL
+260 SAALERRDVVL
-271 NRMVELKLITLDQAQ
+271 NRMVELKLITLDQAKE
-286 AAKQTGFDQKLV
+286 AKQAGFDQKDV
-298 KKTRN
+298 TKTRN

-325 SLGKTEEDR
+325 SLGKTEDDR
-334 ENMINRGGLAIQTAI
+334 ENMINRGGLVIQTAI
-349 DPKIQDL
+349 DPKTQDL
-356 AEKRVSAVVGPRDP
+356 AQKKVSSVVGPRDP

-385 IAMAQSRPVMGSK
+385 IAMAQSRPVMGNN

-409 ADPAM
+409 AEPAM

-440 ISKTFNAKS
+440 ISKKFNAKS
-449 PFNFTGRPYTS
+449 PLSFTGRRFTS

-474 NAVGHSKSIGMME
+474 NAVGHSKTIGMME

-504 GMCRVTKMAQKAG
+504 GMCRVTKMAARTG

-529 NIVQEFQ
+529 DIVKEFQ

-566 CNPIIV
+566 CDPIIV
-572 SKITTRDGKNLAVPD
+572 SKITTRSGKNLDVPD

-601 VNKILKSVVDKGTG
+601 VNKVLKSVVDKGTG
-615 RRAKIY
+615 KRAKIY
-621 DGRDIA
+621 DGRAIA

-651 AMISID
+651 AMISVD
-657 NTKSPFL
+657 NTKKPFI
-664 KGGSGYYRR
+664 KRGAGYYRR
-673 SGVRG
+673 GGVKG

-703 VMQKYFQQIPKT
+703 VMQRYFQQIPKT
-715 SFSQPP
+715 GFSQPP
-721 HKIQVGEQVRVP
+721 RKIDVGKQVKVP
-733 SLSGLSVAAA
+733 SLRGMSISAA
-743 TRKLERLGFTVETQ
+743 TRKLERLGFTVERR
-757 YAYSDKVPRYGF
+757 YVYHDKVPKYGF
-769 IGWSPSPGDW
+769 IGWSPSPGSW
-779 ISEFGTIYAVYS
+779 ISEYGMVYAVYS
-791 SGRDPAV
+791 NGPDPDV
-798 VAAEKAEARRKA
+798 VAREKAAAKKRA
-810 QEEKKKQQQQQQ
+810 QERKQQQQ
-822 EQQQQQSQPPK
+822 SPP
-833 PPKLPPIFPPRR
+833 PPLCPPICPPGR

>member
-1 MGPDCSRRLG
+1 
-11 LVPFTPK
+11 VPFTPK
-18 RAGSLA
+18 RMGSLA
-24 YSLVMFV
+24 YSLVMFL

-58 AAAELQSLPAELA
+58 AAAELDSLPAELA

-83 GNGKI
+83 GNGKT
-88 LAFFY
+88 LAYFY
-93 DENRIPVKLNK
+93 DENRIPVKLK
-104 IAPIMRQAQIAIEDH
+104 SIAPIMRQAQIAIEDH
-119 RFYEHGALDF
+119 RYYEHGALDF
-129 KGTVRALVRNSAG
+129 KGTMRALVRNTAG
-142 DGITQGG
+142 NGVTQGG
-149 SSITQQYVK
+149 SSLTQQYVK

-163 QCQAK
+163 ACQAR
-168 GDSQCVKDA
+168 GDTECVREA
-177 QAPTMERK
+177 QETTVQRK

-197 KFTKDEILERYL
+197 KFTKDQILERYL

-215 SGAYGV
+215 DGAYGV
-221 EAAAKH
+221 EAAARH
-227 YFSTTASKLTLAQ
+227 YFSTAASKLTLAQ
-240 AAMLAGLVQNPDSNN
+240 AAMLAGLVQNPDSHN
-255 PVRNP
+255 PVNNP
-260 SAALDRRDVVL
+260 SAALERRDVVL
-271 NRMVELKLITLDQAQ
+271 NRMAELKLISIDQAR
-286 AAKQTGFDQKLV
+286 AAKKVGFDQDQV

-313 CDYVRRTLLNTP
+313 CDFVRRTLLRTP

-334 ENMINRGGLAIQTAI
+334 ENMINRGGLVIQTAI

-356 AEKRVSAVVGPRDP
+356 AEQKVSSVVGPRDP

-385 IAMAQSRPVMGSK
+385 IAMAQSRPVMGSDV
-398 AKKGQ
+398 KKGQ

-440 ISKTFNAKS
+440 ISKRFNARS
-449 PFNFTGRPYTS
+449 PMNFTGRRYTS

-474 NAVGHSKSIGMME
+474 NAVGHSENIGMLE

-492 VNTYFIQLELAT
+492 VNTYFIQLELAA
-504 GMCRVTKMAQKAG
+504 GMCRVTKMAERTG
-517 VKVGARIGQPPV
+517 VKVGARIGQPPLD
-529 NIVQEFQ
+529 IVKWYQ

-566 CNPIIV
+566 CDPIII
-572 SKITTRDGKNLAVPD
+572 SKITTRSDKNLDVPD
-587 ANCRRVVDKDVADG
+587 ANCKRVVDKEVADG
-601 VNKILKSVVDKGTG
+601 VNRVLKSVVDKGTG
-615 RRAKIY
+615 KRAKIY

-651 AMISID
+651 AMISVD
-657 NTKSPFL
+657 NTKRPFV
-664 KGGSGYYRR
+664 KRGSGYYRR
-673 SGVRG
+673 GGVKG

-715 SFSQPP
+715 GFNQPP
-721 HKIQVGEQVRVP
+721 RKIQIGKQIKVP
-733 SLSGLSVAAA
+733 SLNGLSISAG
-743 TRKLERLGFTVETQ
+743 TRKLERMGFTVEKRYT
-757 YAYSDKVPRYGF
+757 YSDKVPKYGF
-769 IGWSPSPGDW
+769 MGWSPGPGSW

-791 SGRDPAV
+791 SGRDPDVLAK
-798 VAAEKAEARRKA
+798 EKDEARRKA
-810 QEEKKKQQQQQQ
+810 EEKKKQQQ
-822 EQQQQQSQPPK
+822 PPPT
-833 PPKLPPIFPPRR
+833 PPPGPR

>member
-1 MGPDCSRRLG
+1 M
-11 LVPFTPK
+11 PFTPK

-24 YSLVMFV
+24 YSLMMFV
-31 VVSVLAGVLVAGLF
+31 VVSILAGVLVAGLF

-58 AAAELQSLPAELA
+58 AAAELKSLPAELA
-71 TPAPATRSKVLM
+71 TPAPATRSRVLM
-83 GNGKI
+83 GNGKT
-88 LAFFY
+88 LAYFY
-93 DENRIPVKLNK
+93 DENRIPVKLK
-104 IAPIMRQAQIAIEDH
+104 SIAPIMRQAQIAIEDH

-129 KGTVRALVRNSAG
+129 KGTMRALVRNSTDG
-142 DGITQGG
+142 GITQGG
-149 SSITQQYVK
+149 SSLTQQYVK

-163 QCQAK
+163 ACQAK

-177 QAPTMERK
+177 QAPTLQRK
-185 IRELRY
+185 VRELRY

-215 SGAYGV
+215 AGAYGV

-227 YFSTTASKLTLAQ
+227 YFSTKASQLTLAQ
-240 AAMLAGLVQNPDSNN
+240 AAMLAGLVQNPDTHN
-255 PVRNP
+255 PIRNP

-271 NRMVELKLITLDQAQ
+271 NRMVELKLITLQQANE
-286 AAKQTGFDQKLV
+286 AKKVGFDEKLV

-325 SLGKTEEDR
+325 SLGRTEEDR
-334 ENMINRGGLAIQTAI
+334 ENMINRGGLVIQTAI
-349 DPKIQDL
+349 DPKTQDL
-356 AEKRVSAVVGPRDP
+356 AQKKVSAVVGPKDP

-385 IAMAQSRPVMGSK
+385 IAMAQSRPVMGSD

-409 ADPAM
+409 THPAM

-440 ISKTFNAKS
+440 ISKRFNARS
-449 PFNFTGRPYTS
+449 PFNFTGRRFTS

-465 RVWDRWVVR
+465 RVWDRWVVK
-474 NAVGHSKSIGMME
+474 NAVGHSKSIGMTE
-487 AAQFS
+487 AAEFS

-504 GMCRVTKMAQKAG
+504 GMCRVTKMAEKTG

-529 NIVQEFQ
+529 DIVKEFQ

-561 ARGIH
+561 ARGVH
-566 CNPIIV
+566 CDPIIV
-572 SKITTRDGKNLAVPD
+572 SKITTRNGNNLAVPD

-615 RRAKIY
+615 KRAKIY
-621 DGRDIA
+621 DGRHIA

-657 NTKSPFL
+657 NTKRPF
-664 KGGSGYYRR
+664 KKSGSGYYRG
-673 SGVRG
+673 SGVRR
-678 YRVPSTGVYLEGSG
+678 YTVPSTGAFLEGSG

-698 KIWKP
+698 KIWRP

-715 SFSQPP
+715 SFNQPP
-721 HKIQVGEQVRVP
+721 RKIQVGEQVRVP
-733 SLSGLSVAAA
+733 SLRGLGVDAA
-743 TRKLERLGFTVETQ
+743 TRKLERLGFTVEKQ
-757 YAYSDKVPRYGF
+757 YVYSDRVPKYGF
-769 IGWSPSPGDW
+769 MGWSPSPGDW
-779 ISEFGTIYAVYS
+779 ISEFGTMYAVYS
-791 SGRDPAV
+791 NGRDPEK
-798 VAAEKAEARRKA
+798 VAEEKAEARRKA
-810 QEEKKKQQQQQQ
+810 QEKKRR
-822 EQQQQQSQPPK
+822 EEQPPPQNPGPV
-833 PPKLPPIFPPRR
+833 PPTLPPIFPPRR

>member
-1 MGPDCSRRLG
+1 
-11 LVPFTPK
+11 VPFTPK

-31 VVSVLAGVLVAGLF
+31 VVSILAGVLVAGLF

-58 AAAELQSLPAELA
+58 AAAELKSLPAELA
-71 TPAPATRSKVLM
+71 TPVPATRSKVLM
-83 GNGKI
+83 GNGKT
-88 LAFFY
+88 LAYFY
-93 DENRIPVKLNK
+93 DENRIPVKLKN
-104 IAPIMRQAQIAIEDH
+104 IAPIMRQAQIAVEDH

-129 KGTVRALVRNSAG
+129 KGTMRALVRNST
-142 DGITQGG
+142 DGGVTQGG

-158 MVQIE
+158 MVQVE
-163 QCQAK
+163 ACQAK

-177 QAPTMERK
+177 QAPTMQRK

-197 KFTKDEILERYL
+197 KFTKDEILARYL

-215 SGAYGV
+215 AGAYGV

-227 YFSTTASKLTLAQ
+227 YFSTKASKLTLAQ

-255 PVRNP
+255 PIRNP

-271 NRMVELKLITLDQAQ
+271 NRMVELKLITLEQAKE
-286 AAKQTGFDQKLV
+286 AKQSGFDKKLV
-298 KKTRN
+298 TKTRN

-313 CDYVRRTLLNTP
+313 CDYVRRTLLNAP

-334 ENMINRGGLAIQTAI
+334 ENMINRGGLVIQTAI
-349 DPKIQDL
+349 DPKTQDL
-356 AEKRVSAVVGPRDP
+356 AQQKVSSVVGPRDP

-409 ADPAM
+409 TDPAM

-440 ISKTFNAKS
+440 ISKRFNAKS
-449 PFNFTGRPYTS
+449 PFNFSGRPFTS
-460 CRGRE
+460 CSGRE
-465 RVWDRWVVR
+465 RIWDRWVVK
-474 NAVGHSKSIGMME
+474 NAVGHSKSIGMTE
-487 AAQFS
+487 AAEFS
-492 VNTYFIQLELAT
+492 VNTYFVQLELAT
-504 GMCRVTKMAQKAG
+504 GMCRVTKMAEKTG

-529 NIVQEFQ
+529 NIVKEFQ

-566 CNPIIV
+566 CDPIIV
-572 SKITTRDGKNLAVPD
+572 SKITTRSGKNLAVPD

-615 RRAKIY
+615 KRAKIY
-621 DGRDIA
+621 DGRHIA

-633 DSNEAVW
+633 NSNEAVW

-657 NTKSPFL
+657 NTKRPFR
-664 KGGSGYYRR
+664 KSGSGYYRG
-673 SGVRG
+673 SGVKG

-692 SGDAGM
+692 SGDAGS
-698 KIWKP
+698 KIWRP
-703 VMQKYFQQIPKT
+703 VMQKYFQQVPKT
-715 SFSQPP
+715 SFNQPP
-721 HKIQVGEQVRVP
+721 RKIQVGEQVRVP
-733 SLSGLSVAAA
+733 NLSGLGVAAA
-743 TRKLERLGFTVETQ
+743 TRKLERLGFTVERQ
-757 YAYSDKVPRYGF
+757 FVYSDKVPKYGF
-769 IGWSPSPGDW
+769 MGWSPSPGDW
-779 ISEFGTIYAVYS
+779 ISEFGTMYAVYS
-791 SGRDPAV
+791 NGRDPAV
-798 VAAEKAEARRKA
+798 VAEEKADARKKA
-810 QEEKKKQQQQQQ
+810 QDKKRRQQQQQQ
-822 EQQQQQSQPPK
+822 QPQNPAQT
-833 PPKLPPIFPPRR
+833 PPTLPPIFPPRR

>member
-1 MGPDCSRRLG
+1 
-11 LVPFTPK
+11 VPFTPK

-58 AAAELQSLPAELA
+58 AAAELQSLPAELS

-93 DENRIPVKLNK
+93 DENRIPVKLK
-104 IAPIMRQAQIAIEDH
+104 SIAPIMRQAQIAIEDH
-119 RFYEHGALDF
+119 RYYEHGALDF
-129 KGTVRALVRNSAG
+129 KGTVRALVRNSAAG
-142 DGITQGG
+142 GTTQGG

-168 GDSQCVKDA
+168 GDTQCVKDA
-177 QAPTMERK
+177 QAPTVQRK

-215 SGAYGV
+215 AGAYGV
-221 EAAAKH
+221 EAAARH
-227 YFSTTASKLTLAQ
+227 YFSTKASQLTLAQ
-240 AAMLAGLVQNPDSNN
+240 AAMLAGLVQNPDTHN
-255 PVRNP
+255 PIRNP

-271 NRMVELKLITLDQAQ
+271 NRMVELKLITLDQAKE
-286 AAKQTGFDQKLV
+286 AKKTGFDQKLV
-298 KKTRN
+298 QKTRN

-325 SLGKTEEDR
+325 SLGKTADDR
-334 ENMINRGGLAIQTAI
+334 ENMINRGGLVIQTAI

-356 AEKRVSAVVGPRDP
+356 AQKKVSAVVGPRDP

-376 MIQPGTGLI
+376 MIQPGTGLM
-385 IAMAQSRPVMGSK
+385 IAMAQSRPVMGSD

-409 ADPAM
+409 AEPAM

-425 FKLFTLAAALEKGIP
+425 FKLFTMAAALEKGIP
-440 ISKTFNAKS
+440 ISKMFNAKS
-449 PFNFTGRPYTS
+449 PFNFTGRPFTS

-465 RVWDRWVVR
+465 RVWDRWVVQ

-504 GMCRVTKMAQKAG
+504 GMCRVTKMAQKTG
-517 VKVGARIGQPPV
+517 VKVGARIGQPSV
-529 NIVQEFQ
+529 NIVKQFQ

-572 SKITTRDGKNLAVPD
+572 SKITTRGGGNLAVPD

-651 AMISID
+651 AMISVD
-657 NTKSPFL
+657 NTKRPFI
-664 KGGSGYYRR
+664 KGGYYRR

-703 VMQKYFQQIPKT
+703 VMQQYFQQIPKT
-715 SFSQPP
+715 SFNQPP

-733 SLSGLSVAAA
+733 NLNGLSLDAA
-743 TRKLERLGFTVETQ
+743 TRKLERLGFTVEKQ
-757 YAYSDKVPRYGF
+757 YVYSDTVPKYGF
-769 IGWSPSPGDW
+769 MGWSPRSGDW

-798 VAAEKAEARRKA
+798 VAAEKAAARKKA
-810 QEEKKKQQQQQQ
+810 QEKKKKQQQQQQ
-822 EQQQQQSQPPK
+822 QQSPSPT
-833 PPKLPPIFPPRR
+833 LPPIFPPRR

>member
-1 MGPDCSRRLG
+1 
-11 LVPFTPK
+11 VPFTPK

-31 VVSVLAGVLVAGLF
+31 VVSILAGVLVAGLF

-58 AAAELQSLPAELA
+58 AAAELKSLPAELA

-83 GNGKI
+83 GNGKT
-88 LAFFY
+88 LAYFY
-93 DENRIPVKLNK
+93 DENRIPVKLKN

-129 KGTVRALVRNSAG
+129 KGTMRALVRNST
-142 DGITQGG
+142 DGGVTQGG

-158 MVQIE
+158 MVQVE
-163 QCQAK
+163 ACQAK

-177 QAPTMERK
+177 QAPTMQRK

-197 KFTKDEILERYL
+197 KFTKDEILARYL

-215 SGAYGV
+215 AGAYGV

-227 YFSTTASKLTLAQ
+227 YFSTKASKLTLAQ

-255 PVRNP
+255 PIRNP

-271 NRMVELKLITLDQAQ
+271 NRMVELKLITLEQAKE
-286 AAKQTGFDQKLV
+286 AKQSGFDKKLV
-298 KKTRN
+298 TKTRN

-313 CDYVRRTLLNTP
+313 CDYVRRTLLNAP

-334 ENMINRGGLAIQTAI
+334 ENMINRGGLVIQTAI
-349 DPKIQDL
+349 DPKTQDL
-356 AEKRVSAVVGPRDP
+356 AQQKVSSVVGPRDP

-409 ADPAM
+409 TDPAM

-440 ISKTFNAKS
+440 ISKRFNAKS
-449 PFNFTGRPYTS
+449 PFNFSGRPFTS
-460 CRGRE
+460 CSGRE
-465 RVWDRWVVR
+465 RIWDRWVVK
-474 NAVGHSKSIGMME
+474 NAVGHSKSIGMTE
-487 AAQFS
+487 AAEFS
-492 VNTYFIQLELAT
+492 VNTYFVQLELAT
-504 GMCRVTKMAQKAG
+504 GMCRVTKMAEKTG

-529 NIVQEFQ
+529 NIVKEFQ

-566 CNPIIV
+566 CDPIIV
-572 SKITTRDGKNLAVPD
+572 SKITTRSGKNLAVPD

-615 RRAKIY
+615 KRAKIY
-621 DGRDIA
+621 DGRHIA

-633 DSNEAVW
+633 NSNEAVW

-657 NTKSPFL
+657 NTKRPFR
-664 KGGSGYYRR
+664 KSGSGYYRG
-673 SGVRG
+673 SGVKG

-692 SGDAGM
+692 SGDAGS
-698 KIWKP
+698 KIWRP
-703 VMQKYFQQIPKT
+703 VMQKYFQQVPKT
-715 SFSQPP
+715 SFNQPP
-721 HKIQVGEQVRVP
+721 RKIQVGEQVRVP
-733 SLSGLSVAAA
+733 NLSGLGVAAA
-743 TRKLERLGFTVETQ
+743 TRKLERLGFTVERQ
-757 YAYSDKVPRYGF
+757 FVYSDKVPKYGF
-769 IGWSPSPGDW
+769 MGWSPSPGDW
-779 ISEFGTIYAVYS
+779 ISEFGTMYAVYS
-791 SGRDPAV
+791 NGRDPAV
-798 VAAEKAEARRKA
+798 VAEEKADARKKA
-810 QEEKKKQQQQQQ
+810 QDKKRRQQQQQQ
-822 EQQQQQSQPPK
+822 QPQNPAQT
-833 PPKLPPIFPPRR
+833 PPTLPPIFPPRR